1 MSRLDTGSQPFNR
14 RGYVENFADR
24 VSNPSGIIDALA
36 MQGYLALVRARD
48 APKTVLGEASQFVT
62 GSSRSCGQSL
72 SWQARL
78 TP

>member
-1 MSRLDTGSQPFNR
+1 MSQPDTGSQPLDC
-14 RGYVENFADR
+14 RGCVENFADR

-62 GSSRSCGQSL
+62 GLSRSCGQSR
-72 SWQARL
+72 S
-78 TP
+78 